1 MGTYS
6 DMLFGGQL
14 EEVQAPIERPAP
26 IRRPGEAA
34 PAPRPR
40 VAPPAAAAPMP
51 AQDAPVVDY
60 WSKYE
65 AKPPAASAPSP
76 MEPAPPPARRYS
88 DDLFGVGPTEAPAAQ
103 PPRNPASVDPNAEPD
118 AQTWMGRRVQDVV
131 GKQDPRF
138 KGLPTIAEVLNKEK
152 STTLGTAAQ
161 ETWGWLTGAED
172 KDMAGVYKSILGDRF
187 LGQEQD
193 ANGYPVIVYKGQDGK
208 EARAYVNQPGLD
220 MQDVVRGVTGIA
232 PNIGAGRL
240 VSGAM
245 KGAALVPRMVGQAM
259 GQAGASAAQDAAGAV
274 TGVTE
279 LDPEKSAIKAGISAA
294 GGAGGE
300 LLGAAAGALWR
311 KFVTEPRY
319 FDKATGQLTQ
329 QGMKAAQEAG
339 LDPSMLTQGT
349 GVLTGSGIPAQKF
362 AAEMARTGDPSKA
375 IQGVVSNEFKVPR
388 TQGEVTGNTQ
398 QLLREQQMIGG
409 AYGETA
415 QKGMQS
421 FRAGQEQAMQK
432 AAGAIGDDLAPSR
445 AGLPMSKGDIG
456 QNIRANTQGVLQQ
469 AKEFEKKAWNQVP
482 ELTATDDMLKELP
495 ASISGKMQNILV
507 TEGRTPQAAAMIK
520 DLETFIAGEA
530 PQQVSKLLP
539 ASPARNIDQ
548 MRRQLLDSVKAA
560 ATPEDKRAAGAL
572 YDAYGDWIETAAR
585 MSGDPS
591 VAGNM
596 IIARGVTREL
606 KQTFQGAKGSPG
618 SRIMADIL
626 EKSDSPE
633 GIVNALFLNPASSEI
648 KRGSLDA
655 LKSLKRA
662 YDTYW
667 PRNSPEAKA
676 AWDDIRL
683 AYWLKVVEKKTGEQ
697 FGPAQ
702 LSSNIKA
709 ALNNQKSIS
718 EFLFDAQERS
728 RMMRLAAVLDDV
740 KKRNPNTSWSGV
752 SIGSMMKDMGD
763 AMVTM
768 LGANT
773 VLGRMAIRT
782 VTAPVREGWNA
793 ARMRSATGG
802 GAGVLPVGRLPPQIA
817 GPAGGIA
824 GQTEK

>member
-26 IRRPGEAA
+26 IRRPGEPA

-40 VAPPAAAAPMP
+40 AVPPAAAAPMP
-51 AQDAPVVDY
+51 AQDAPM
-60 WSKYE
+60 E
-65 AKPPAASAPSP
+65 APL
-76 MEPAPPPARRYS
+76 ARRYS
-88 DDLFGVGPTEAPAAQ
+88 DDLFGAGPSEAPAAPQ
-103 PPRNPASVDPNAEPD
+103 PRNPASVDPNAEPD
-118 AQTWMGRRVQDVV
+118 APTWMGRRVQDVV
-131 GKQDPRF
+131 GKQDPRY
-138 KGLPTIAEVLNKEK
+138 KGLPTMVEALKAEGGL
-152 STTLGTAAQ
+152 TAGTAAS
-161 ETWGWLTGAED
+161 EGWSWLVGAED
-172 KDMAGVYKSILGDRF
+172 KDLGKTYASWLGKRF
-187 LGQEQD
+187 VRQEED
-193 ANGYPVIVYKGQDGK
+193 ANGYPVIVYKSKDGQ
-208 EARAYVNQPGLD
+208 EARAYVNRPGLD
-220 MQDVVRGVTGIA
+220 LQDALRGAASIL
-232 PNIGAGRL
+232 PNVAAGGA
-240 VSGAM
+240 VAGAM
-245 KGAALVPRMVGQAM
+245 RGAAFLPRAVGQAL
-259 GQAGASAAQDAAGAV
+259 GQGGASAAQDAAGFAS
-274 TGVTE
+274 GVT
-279 LDPEKSAIKAGISAA
+279 DFDFNKSAVKAGVSAI
-294 GGAGGE
+294 GGAVGE
-300 LLGAAAGALWR
+300 GIGQAGSYLWR
-311 KFVTEPRY
+311 RLVTEPRY

-362 AAEMARTGDPSKA
+362 AAEMARTGDPQKA
-375 IQGVVSNEFKVPR
+375 IQGVISNEFKIPR

-398 QLLREQQMIGG
+398 QLLREQQMVGG
-409 AYGETA
+409 VYGETA

-421 FRAGQEQAMQK
+421 FRAGQERAMQQ
-432 AAGAIGDDLAPSR
+432 AAGSIGDDLAPAR
-445 AGLPMSKGDIG
+445 AGLPLSKAEVG
-456 QNIRANTQGVLQQ
+456 QNIRANTQGALQQ
-469 AKEFEKKAWNQVP
+469 AQEFEKKAWKQVP

-495 ASISGKMQNILV
+495 TAISGKMQNILV

-596 IIARGVTREL
+596 IIARAVTREL

-702 LSSNIKA
+702 LSTNIKA
-709 ALNNQKSIS
+709 ALKNQKSIS

-752 SIGSMMKDMGD
+752 SIGAMMKDMGD

-773 VLGRMAIRT
+773 VIGRMAIRT

-793 ARMRSATGG
+793 SRMRSATGG